1 LKVSIAAVMSFFSK
15 AEPQNV
21 KRRWTGSLDVSAASA
36 NAVGIIALTR
46 SVPTEARI
54 KLVFLKAMT

>member
-1 LKVSIAAVMSFFSK
+1 MSFFSK

-36 NAVGIIALTR
+36 NAVGITALTR